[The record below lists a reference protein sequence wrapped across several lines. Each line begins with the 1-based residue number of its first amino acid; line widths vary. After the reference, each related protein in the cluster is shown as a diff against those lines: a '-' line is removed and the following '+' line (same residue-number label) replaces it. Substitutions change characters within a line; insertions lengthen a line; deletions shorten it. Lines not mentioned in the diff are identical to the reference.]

1 MRRSAMLAGVI
12 AAGAVGAAP
21 ASAATQVHCAG
32 TSDACVASVRI
43 AGGATNRTVI
53 VMLTDTDFTR
63 AGRRVIPGSS
73 KGKFSTKNGH
83 FALGGSEFVFTLN
96 ASKSNPQG
104 SRIILLFA
112 AGRNA

>member
-1 MRRSAMLAGVI
+1 MS
-12 AAGAVGAAP
+12 
-21 ASAATQVHCAG
+21 
-32 TSDACVASVRI
+32 I
-43 AGGATNRTVI
+43 AGGATNKTVI

-96 ASKSNPQG
+96 ASKSNPKG
-104 SRIILLFA
+104 SRIVLLFA